1 MSSLNPFW
9 EYLTP
14 VTSRASL
21 ASVSETP
28 TRSFTYQSAG
38 RPVRNFNLIP
48 SSDDDLQSQTFL
60 PRATDPSVRTRNP
73 ILTENPSKSSSRS
86 SSRAARS
93 LPPKY
98 EYSSWPS
105 AAKYSLSSS
114 YQDEP
119 CPKFPLTKAV
129 ILPAFIIIVPMTFLI
144 GALFGLILGYRVK
157 SDKSLFTQVS
167 NSHLLENRG
176 VFLVNYSATRIVF
189 VASWAS
195 TMAPL
200 LAGFIMNLHSF
211 QSALVMTRSSSG
223 FDQHDLPTPYQYSLL
238 VGLCL
243 ASIGR
248 LWRFFSY
255 SAGKDVVIPPVLRR
269 AARMLSLTLFLAC
282 VVFAADSA
290 VHYTTSTIAFDRVSV
305 SSEKLSYGRGLSE
318 ACLTLN
324 RSENFGLPCSR
335 NGLVA
340 MNDYDTF
347 ARGQNEIFF
356 LNHGISN
363 ESEIL
368 LVDQPGDNDTI
379 QAAVIIP
386 QHAILSTY
394 RDYRAETVGVVT
406 TCEPITNQCEWT
418 DGGSNDNYSQF
429 NCSDHFWGIL
439 GKMVQI
445 DTTGRTVEDPDVPP
459 LAYKPGSAVQY
470 AYFQD
475 ADLNVP
481 YDSAGDLGPIME
493 DSDLIN
499 PVYFGFAARFAA
511 VSQRAGVNMSS
522 DPGVHQG
529 LTATYDVILKCQ
541 YTTSSVD
548 YSWVNSSA
556 YINEIT
562 PSPNGTLAELF
573 HGYNPAGSFSSFD
586 NDVQDLF
593 LQAVLSENTQQL
605 ADAFANGY
613 SKRVLGVIGPFLS
626 ARENLQEQNRTPL
639 LVAKVPKL
647 PLAFLVA
654 CCLGYVVLGI
664 TSVVVA
670 CRALGKLDVRDVA
683 FRFSL
688 PALALYAFR
697 DRTTDEVALKP
708 ADGGHPVF
716 DEKKITSETM
726 RVAVEGDPR
735 NGFSLKSLV

>member
-1 MSSLNPFW
+1 MSL
-9 EYLTP
+9 
-14 VTSRASL
+14 
-21 ASVSETP
+21 
-28 TRSFTYQSAG
+28 
-38 RPVRNFNLIP
+38 LI
-48 SSDDDLQSQTFL
+48 
-60 PRATDPSVRTRNP
+60 A
-73 ILTENPSKSSSRS
+73 
-86 SSRAARS
+86 
-93 LPPKY
+93 
-98 EYSSWPS
+98 
-105 AAKYSLSSS
+105 
-114 YQDEP
+114 
-119 CPKFPLTKAV
+119 
-129 ILPAFIIIVPMTFLI
+129 
-144 GALFGLILGYRVK
+144 ALFGLIFGYRVK
-157 SDKSLFTQVS
+157 SDNSLFPQVS
-167 NSHLLENRG
+167 NSHLLGNRG

-211 QSALVMTRSSSG
+211 QAALMMTRSSSG
-223 FDQHDLPTPYQYSLL
+223 YDQHDLPTPYQYSLL

-248 LWRFFSY
+248 LRRFFSY
-255 SAGKDVVIPPVLRR
+255 SAEKDVVIPPVLRR
-269 AARMLSLTLFLAC
+269 AARTLSLTLLLAC

-290 VHYTTSTIAFDRVSV
+290 VHYTTSTIAFDHISV
-305 SSEKLSYGRGLSE
+305 PHENMSYGRGLSE
-318 ACLTLN
+318 ACLTLD

-335 NGLVA
+335 NGVVA
-340 MNDYDTF
+340 MEDYNTF
-347 ARGQNEIFF
+347 AMGQNEIFF
-356 LNHGISN
+356 LNHGTSN
-363 ESEIL
+363 VSEIR
-368 LVDQPGDNDTI
+368 LVDQPGDNDTV
-379 QAAVIIP
+379 QAALIIP
-386 QHAILSTY
+386 QHAILNSF

-406 TCEPITNQCEWT
+406 TCEPITNQCQWV
-418 DGGSNDNYSQF
+418 DGRSENNYSQF
-429 NCSDHFWGIL
+429 NCSDNFWGIL

-445 DTTGRTVEDPDVPP
+445 DQTGTAVQDPDVPP
-459 LAYKPGSAVQY
+459 LAFKPGSAVQY

-481 YDSAGDLGPIME
+481 YDSVGDHGPLMN

-499 PVYFGFAARFAA
+499 PVYFAFAARFAA

-529 LTATYDVILKCQ
+529 LTSNFDVILKCQ

-548 YSWVNSSA
+548 YSWVNSTA
-556 YINEIT
+556 YINEMN

-573 HGYNPAGSFSSFD
+573 HGYNLAGSFSSFD

-593 LQAVLSENTQQL
+593 LQAVMSQNTQQL
-605 ADAFANGY
+605 AESFANGY
-613 SKRVLGVIGPFLS
+613 SKRVLAVIGPFLS

-654 CCLGYVVLGI
+654 CCLAYVVLGI
-664 TSVVVA
+664 TAAAIA
-670 CRALGKLDVRDVA
+670 CRALGQLDVRDVA

-697 DRTTDEVALKP
+697 DRTTDEAALKP
-708 ADGGHPVF
+708 AAEGHPVF
-716 DEKKITSETM
+716 DETKITGETM

-735 NGFSLKSLV
+735 SGFGLKSLV